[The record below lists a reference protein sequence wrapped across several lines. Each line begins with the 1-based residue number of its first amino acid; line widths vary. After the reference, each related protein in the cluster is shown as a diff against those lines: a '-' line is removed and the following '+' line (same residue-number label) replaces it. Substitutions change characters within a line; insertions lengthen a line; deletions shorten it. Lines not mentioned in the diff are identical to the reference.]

1 MTASIRPVER
11 YVVIGNPIAHS
22 MSPAIHADFA
32 AQLGLPLQYERM
44 LAPLDGFAQ
53 TVAALKAAGVKG
65 ANVTVPFKLEAC
77 QLADTLSPAAQFA
90 QAANTLKFLPDGMV
104 LAENTDGG
112 GLCRDLD
119 RQLRT
124 LGLRLNQCQVLMI
137 GAGGAASGCVAAFQH
152 AGVQHLTVLNR
163 TVIKARELA
172 ERAEAIDLPAAGGGL
187 DTPPSHFDVPGAP
200 VVVVNAS
207 SSSLKGEVPV
217 LHPDWFERA
226 VLVYDMM
233 YAAQPTPFMR
243 SVRNV
248 EIPCSDGLGMLVF
261 QAQLAFEVWTG
272 QSPNALETLIKVR
285 QMLLAKSTQQ

>member
-1 MTASIRPVER
+1 MSESIGSVER

-77 QLADTLSPAAQFA
+77 LLADALSPAAEFA
-90 QAANTLKFLPDGMV
+90 QAANTLKFLSDGTV
-104 LAENTDGG
+104 LADNTDGG

-163 TVIKARELA
+163 TATKARALA

-200 VVVVNAS
+200 VIVVNAS
-207 SSSLKGEVPV
+207 SSSLKGDVPAI
-217 LHPDWFERA
+217 HPDWFERA

-243 SVRNV
+243 SVRKV
-248 EIPCSDGLGMLVF
+248 ETPCSDGLGMLVF

-285 QMLLAKSTQQ
+285 QMLLAKSKQQ